1 MALTPERQE
10 DASLRPKPLERP
22 RAPRMVAANGAK
34 TRRRTSLP
42 NSSLTIASR
51 TPVWHACPTGSVLL
65 ARYEQ
70 YLQQHAL
77 SPITI
82 RNYLADLRAFLRWET
97 GKQTRPLKLTSSDFS
112 DYRTHLCRETSHS
125 TSTVNRHLQS
135 LRLFGRFL
143 FESGWIA
150 QDPRRQ
156 IELLR
161 NRNGANESPRILTPA
176 EISRLCAAVQAGR
189 PSLVPRDFAIM
200 QLMLKAGLRVHEVAA
215 LRLGDLTPRR
225 LHIAAPDSRS
235 GGRVVPLNAHA
246 ARALRAYLTT
256 RPAVPQVDHVFVS
269 QRGQPLSV
277 RAIQRLVDTYAHTAD
292 LKDVCAQS
300 LRHTCAKA
308 MLDETRDEAL
318 VAQRLGHCST
328 RMLKRYSRQ

>member
-1 MALTPERQE
+1 M
-10 DASLRPKPLERP
+10 RPKPLERS
-22 RAPRMVAANGAK
+22 RAPRTAAHGAK
-34 TRRRTSLP
+34 TRRRTTLR
-42 NSSLTIASR
+42 NSSLTAANG
-51 TPVWHACPTGSVLL
+51 TPIRYACPTGNVLI
-65 ARYEQ
+65 ARYER
-70 YLQQHAL
+70 YLQRHYL

-97 GKQTRPLKLTSSDFS
+97 GKRTRPLQRTTSDFS

-143 FESGWIA
+143 FESGWID
-150 QDPRRQ
+150 QDPRKQ

-161 NRNGANESPRILTPA
+161 NGNGTNGSPRILTAA
-176 EISRLCAAVQAGR
+176 EVSRLSTAIQAGR
-189 PSLVPRDFAIM
+189 PSLVPRDFAIV
-200 QLMLKAGLRVHEVAA
+200 QLMLQAGLRVHEVAA
-215 LRLGDLTPRR
+215 LRMGDLTPRQ
-225 LHIAAPDSRS
+225 LHIAAPGARN
-235 GGRVVPLNAHA
+235 GGRVVPLNANA
-246 ARALRAYLTT
+246 AHALRAYLAK
-256 RPAVPQVDHVFVS
+256 RPTIPQVDHVFVS

-277 RAIQRLVDTYAHTAD
+277 RSVQRLVDTYARAAG

-318 VAQRLGHCST
+318 VAQWLGHCST
-328 RMLKRYSRQ
+328 RMLKRYHHP